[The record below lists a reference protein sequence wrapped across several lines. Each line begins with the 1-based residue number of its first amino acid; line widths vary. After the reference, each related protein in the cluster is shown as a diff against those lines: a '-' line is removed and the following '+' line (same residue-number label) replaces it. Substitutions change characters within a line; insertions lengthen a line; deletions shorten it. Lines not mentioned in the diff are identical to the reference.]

1 MREGDTCL
9 IVEDVVT
16 TGSSVLETVDVL
28 KSVGL
33 KVETAVV
40 LLNREQGGA
49 KNLESHGIKLIR

>member
-9 IVEDVVT
+9 IIEDVVT

-40 LLNREQGGA
+40 LLNREQGGT